1 LLARAGRLAVG
12 AAVVPIA
19 ARIRSSAPDLGVLQ
33 SRIRGTVVGAGS
45 GSYDA
50 ARRLYSPRFDGIHP
64 LAVVYCT
71 SAGDVAHT
79 VRWAKA
85 NNVRIAVR
93 SGGHS
98 YGGYSTRDA
107 GVVIDVSR
115 IAAVL
120 VDDTHR
126 TARIGAGARLIDIY
140 GRLAQHGVT
149 IPAGSCPSVGI
160 GGLTLGGGFGVASRK
175 FGLTCDS
182 VRAATVVTAAGKAL
196 HCDSRNFPGLFWA
209 SRGGGGGS
217 FGVVTAFTFA
227 THPIGDVVTFRAS
240 WNWSDASHVLTAW
253 QAWAPHAPDELF
265 SLIDLVATSSGATVI
280 GGAGQYFGTQ
290 SELDSLLQRLFAAGA
305 QPTSLEV
312 TKRSYLDAMLFW
324 ANCSDVSRCHLGD
337 EVGRSTYL
345 AKSDFFTSPLP
356 AAGVAAILRAVEARA
371 ATPASGS
378 LLFDAWGGAVARVSK
393 TATAFVH
400 RDALF
405 SCQYIG
411 SWDSAGDAGAEG
423 AARSWL
429 RNTYAAARP
438 YASGFAY
445 QNYIDPELP
454 DSLHAY
460 YGENL
465 PRLRRIKRIH
475 DPNNVFRFA
484 QSIPPSPPA

>member
-1 LLARAGRLAVG
+1 
-12 AAVVPIA
+12 
-19 ARIRSSAPDLGVLQ
+19 VLQ
-33 SRIRGTVVGAGS
+33 SRIHGTVVGAGS

-50 ARRLYSPRFDGIHP
+50 ARRLYSPRFDAVHP
-64 LAVVYCT
+64 LAIVYCE
-71 SAGDVAHT
+71 SAGDVAQA
-79 VRWAKA
+79 VRWARA

-98 YGGYSTRDA
+98 YGGYSTREGA
-107 GVVIDVSR
+107 VVIDVSR
-115 IAAVL
+115 IAIVL
-120 VDDTHR
+120 VDDTHG
-126 TARIGAGARLIDIY
+126 TARIGAGARLIDVY

-160 GGLTLGGGFGVASRK
+160 GGLTLGGGFGLASRK

-182 VRAATVVTAAGKAL
+182 VRAATVVTAAGVAL
-196 HCDSRNFPGLFWA
+196 HCDAHNYPGLFWA
-209 SRGGGGGS
+209 CRGGGGGS

-227 THPIGDVVTFRAS
+227 THPVGDVVTFRAS
-240 WNWSDASHVLTAW
+240 WNWSDAARVLAAW

-265 SLIDLVATSSGATVI
+265 SLVDLVATSSGTTLI
-280 GGAGQYFGTQ
+280 GGAGQYFGTESQ
-290 SELDSLLQRLFAAGA
+290 LDSLLQQFFSAGA
-305 QPTSLEV
+305 PPTNLEV

-337 EVGRSTYL
+337 EVGRSTFL
-345 AKSDFFTSPLP
+345 AKSDFFNSTLP
-356 AAGVAAILRAVEARA
+356 AAGVAAILHAVEARA

-378 LLFDAWGGAVARVSK
+378 LLLDAWGGAVARIPK

-411 SWDSAGDAGAEG
+411 SWDSPGAAGAED

-429 RNTYAAARP
+429 RNTYAAVRP

-445 QNYIDPELP
+445 QNYIDPDLP
-454 DSLHAY
+454 SSLNAY

-465 PRLRRIKRIH
+465 PRLRRIKRIR

-484 QSIPPSPPA
+484 QSIPPAQPA